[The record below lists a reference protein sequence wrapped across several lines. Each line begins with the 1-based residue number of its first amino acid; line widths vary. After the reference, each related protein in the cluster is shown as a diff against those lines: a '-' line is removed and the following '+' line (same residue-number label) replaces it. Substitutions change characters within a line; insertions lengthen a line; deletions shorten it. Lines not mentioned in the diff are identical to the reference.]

1 MNGRMEGT
9 RRARGRMKN
18 QENILEALEF
28 NEMERHSL
36 VEEDRSRGRS
46 QKASSDKETHR
57 RRSIRP
63 DHSISAP
70 FTCHTTH
77 TSIAQVVFFLYE
89 KSFTQ
94 PGSMKKMNVR
104 NMLHHRGGITALC
117 PSTEGSILI
126 LG

>member
-1 MNGRMEGT
+1 M

-46 QKASSDKETHR
+46 HKASSDKEKHR
-57 RRSIRP
+57 KRSIRP

-77 TSIAQVVFFLYE
+77 TSIAQGVFFFMRRA
-89 KSFTQ
+89 SHNQ
-94 PGSMKKMNVR
+94 
-104 NMLHHRGGITALC
+104 AA
-117 PSTEGSILI
+117 
-126 LG
+126 